1 MRKIIS
7 GILAAIMCVGMS
19 VGGYAAPVEY
29 GKEYENQPSLSYE
42 QTFEDVSKSH
52 WAFEY
57 IAEMANRDVI
67 SGYPNGYFYPE
78 NNVSRAEFA
87 KIMSVAAGLVITQNV
102 SAATYTDVTSKD
114 WFAPYVEAARY
125 YLSGYKSNGEL
136 YYLPNEMALREDIA
150 VALVKLKGYDTSLF
164 DESILKAMFTDWQS
178 ISEGARKYV
187 AIAVEQGL
195 ISGYE
200 DNTFRGQSSI
210 TRAEAATLL
219 WRAYQYGSDNKVFEP
234 EDVELPTET
243 EKPIEQE
250 TIEKEPN
257 KDKDIV
263 EETQTEPE
271 YLYELKTIADGV
283 SNIDLICNDDKG
295 NLYYIDGLKSH
306 DTGIDI
312 YFTNDNPIMK
322 VTKNGNSAT
331 AIFDKYDIG
340 NLSDRDDLT
349 KKQIADRLEETSIL
363 TIGYNKNDDCLYAL
377 VSQYDYYVYNITE
390 KSFVKLEEKPT
401 GEEQAL
407 MRFDSTNS
415 MYLGWLK
422 YINYNVDEAHREMF
436 GYGGTGDKTYA
447 NMDIIDGKNVVYTKQ
462 GKIYVINSRTGE
474 YDEVDYYIPDSTIV
488 KLIGADEDY
497 IYAVGKNTIY
507 GIDLNGDYEVLFTT
521 DDVDNVDGKTI
532 NFDEIQ
538 YKTACVDNDG
548 TIYYWDKNY
557 QAIRQISKK

>member
-1 MRKIIS
+1 
-7 GILAAIMCVGMS
+7 
-19 VGGYAAPVEY
+19 
-29 GKEYENQPSLSYE
+29 
-42 QTFEDVSKSH
+42 
-52 WAFEY
+52 
-57 IAEMANRDVI
+57 
-67 SGYPNGYFYPE
+67 
-78 NNVSRAEFA
+78 
-87 KIMSVAAGLVITQNV
+87 
-102 SAATYTDVTSKD
+102 
-114 WFAPYVEAARY
+114 
-125 YLSGYKSNGEL
+125 
-136 YYLPNEMALREDIA
+136 MALREDIA

-195 ISGYE
+195 ISGYD
-200 DNTFRGQSSI
+200 DNTFKGQSSI

-219 WRAYQYGSDNKVFEP
+219 WRAYQYDSDNKVFEP

-250 TIEKEPN
+250 TIEKEPIE
-257 KDKDIV
+257 DKDIV
-263 EETQTEPE
+263 EEIQTEPE

-312 YFTNDNPIMK
+312 YYTNDNPIMK

-349 KKQIADRLEETSIL
+349 KKQIANRLEETSIL

-390 KSFVKLEEKPT
+390 KNFVKLEEKPT

-422 YINYNVDEAHREMF
+422 YMNYNIDEAHREMF
-436 GYGGTGDKTYA
+436 GYARIGDKAFA